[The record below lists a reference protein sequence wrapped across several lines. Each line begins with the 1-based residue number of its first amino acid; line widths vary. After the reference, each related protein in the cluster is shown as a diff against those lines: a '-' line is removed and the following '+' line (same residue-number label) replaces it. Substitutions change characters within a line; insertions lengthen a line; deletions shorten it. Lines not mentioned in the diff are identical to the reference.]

1 MKGPSKIEI
10 EPIDRI
16 PPPVRVKRK
25 SMYDDIISKALNSE
39 SKYFKVKFEGNVKS
53 VYQALFK
60 RIRKE
65 NLPLK
70 LHIRGEELFIE
81 NLEIIK

>member
-10 EPIDRI
+10 EPVDQI

-25 SMYDDIISKALNSE
+25 SVYDDIIEKALTSE
-39 SKYFKVKFEGNVKS
+39 TKYFKVKFEGNAKT

-60 RIRKE
+60 RIRKGK
-65 NLPLK
+65 LPLK
-70 LHIRGEELFIE
+70 LHMRGEDLYLE
-81 NLEIIK
+81 NLEIIH